1 MENKNFLFALD
12 KNADIML
19 IEDYD
24 FNFPEGYNPQVEDV
38 VDKEWLDKLVDDFV
52 EEIFENIME
61 EIVDNEPE
69 DMV

>member
-38 VDKEWLDKLVDDFV
+38 VDK
-52 EEIFENIME
+52 NILLTP
-61 EIVDNEPE
+61 VDNEPE